1 MKKLLLLFIAA
12 AAFFGIWFWK
22 HDLKAPA
29 NEDKTVVNGDKPDIT
44 LTGEEKIGLYL
55 SPLDQLGR
63 AGVASAY
70 ISKDTLQDGERGEIG
85 HIRPAGFHT
94 VKYPDQIEDLY
105 LWNRCHLIMWALYGD
120 DTNVPENL
128 ITGTR
133 YMNVNGMLPI
143 EKEVLGY
150 IRKTGSEMYYRVTP
164 KYTGDNLIAD
174 GVLIEALSKDGRFS
188 LCRYVRNEQ
197 PGIDIDYKTGE
208 SRIAE

>member
-1 MKKLLLLFIAA
+1 MKKLLLLLSAITVFV
-12 AAFFGIWFWK
+12 GYWF
-22 HDLKAPA
+22 LKNRSETPS
-29 NEDKTVVNGDKPDIT
+29 NVQSSCIVVNDDKPDIT

-55 SPLDQLGR
+55 SPLDELGR

-85 HIRPAGFHT
+85 HIRPSGWHT
-94 VKYPDQIEDLY
+94 VKYPDQIEDIFLY
-105 LWNRCHLIMWALYGD
+105 QRCHLIMWALYGD

-133 YMNVNGMLPI
+133 YMNVEGMLPI
-143 EKEVLGY
+143 EMEVLNY

-164 KYTGDNLIAD
+164 KYTGDKGDNLVAD

-188 LCRYVRNEQ
+188 RCRYVENVQ
-197 PGIDIDYKTGE
+197 P
-208 SRIAE
+208 